1 MLKVSF
7 FRVHANALLRVV
19 SGLVLSC
26 IPLKS
31 PSNPLKGFVN
41 TRPKELANDL
51 SICAFKEHLFW
62 WLFFFSFPALKEL
75 CFPAEVPLLTSP
87 FQFQPSAVFIYL
99 GFTLCQQHKNP
110 ACSHKT
116 QEVPRSREN
125 INITLPS

>member
-62 WLFFFSFPALKEL
+62 WLFFFFS
-75 CFPAEVPLLTSP
+75 CFERIVLS
-87 FQFQPSAVFIYL
+87 
-99 GFTLCQQHKNP
+99 C
-110 ACSHKT
+110 
-116 QEVPRSREN
+116 
-125 INITLPS
+125 